1 MGTQLREVRSGLRYI
16 PPSTCFETFP
26 FPEPDEAQ
34 REAIANAA
42 ARLNELREGW
52 LNPVNTDGS
61 PALSGKDLA
70 RRTLTNLYNRR
81 PDWLNNAH
89 MSAGRRRGRR
99 LRVAR
104 QPGRRGNPG
113 TPAGPEPGTGRRR
126 TGRVTVTLPLALHQQ
141 S

>member
-1 MGTQLREVRSGLRYI
+1 MGVGTRYTTRGQAALH
-16 PPSTCFETFP
+16 PTTCFETFP

-34 REAIANAA
+34 RAAIAGAA

-61 PALSGKDLA
+61 PALSGRDLA

-89 MSAGRRRGRR
+89 TALDAAVANAYGWPATLDDAEILER
-99 LRVAR
+99 LLSLNLQRAAPKPPGAR
-104 QPGRRGNPG
+104 Q
-113 TPAGPEPGTGRRR
+113 
-126 TGRVTVTLPLALHQQ
+126 
-141 S
+141 